1 MIYLNIVG
9 RGSNWF
15 IKINGCKNGWNV
27 LSLSI
32 IKDEFYDIKLWGL
45 FIYVSEVIASI
56 IIWYNALPLVFSN
69 FDE

>member
-27 LSLSI
+27 RSLSI
-32 IKDEFYDIKLWGL
+32 IKDEFYDIELWGFLSMLVKWSHQSL
-45 FIYVSEVIASI
+45 FGIMHCH
-56 IIWYNALPLVFSN
+56 
-69 FDE
+69 

>member
-32 IKDEFYDIKLWGL
+32 IKDEFFDIKLWWFL
-45 FIYVSEVIASI
+45 SM
-56 IIWYNALPLVFSN
+56 LVFIKKLKDMCLC
-69 FDE
+69 FDGWHLTPSF